1 MKHLL
6 VIFVA
11 LAALAACSQGTTPEE
26 EAAKAARAYYMR
38 LAEGSPNDFVC
49 GKVGADS
56 MPADYRAQLLKACE
70 QYMAKLDA
78 QHKGVREVCVSENV
92 GRRDTAQHLTYA
104 FLLLCFNDSTREEI
118 TVPMVEVEGVWKMR

>member
-11 LAALAACSQGTTPEE
+11 LAALTACSQGPTPEE

-38 LAEGSPNDFVC
+38 LAEGSLNDFVD

-56 MPADYRAQLLKACE
+56 MPAGYRAQLLKACE

-118 TVPMVEVEGVWKMR
+118 AVPMVEVEGVWKMR